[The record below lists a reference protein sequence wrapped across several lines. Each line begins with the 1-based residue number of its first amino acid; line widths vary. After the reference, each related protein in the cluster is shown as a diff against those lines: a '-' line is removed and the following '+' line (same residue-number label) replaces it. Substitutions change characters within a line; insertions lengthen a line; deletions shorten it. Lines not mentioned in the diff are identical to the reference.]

1 MADLLMS
8 RFHTGLELERI
19 NTDALAAR
27 METIGLSISEFPK
40 LIDHI
45 PVQVLETSPEMALVG

>member
-1 MADLLMS
+1 MS
-8 RFHTGLELERI
+8 RFHSGLELERI
-19 NTDALAAR
+19 STDALAAR

-45 PVQVLETSPEMALVG
+45 PIKVLEASPELALVG